1 MEKGKLMKVVRNI
14 MLLLL
19 LSLTMVSKAQIFID
33 DEDMNNR
40 GNGDGN
46 MDIGNLIPQ
55 HGVEW
60 DQANFTPIGEGI
72 LLLSVLGGAYL
83 IGKKRKKD

>member
-1 MEKGKLMKVVRNI
+1 MNQMKKI
-14 MLLLL
+14 FATLAMALLLAVPA
-19 LSLTMVSKAQIFID
+19 SAQIFID